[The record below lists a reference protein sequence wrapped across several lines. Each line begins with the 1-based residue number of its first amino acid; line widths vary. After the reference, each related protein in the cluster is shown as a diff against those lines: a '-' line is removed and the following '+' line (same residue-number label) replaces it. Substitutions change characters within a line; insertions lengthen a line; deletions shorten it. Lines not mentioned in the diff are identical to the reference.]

1 LAIVRLI
8 HLHWRDHKLIAIA
21 VALSVLVRLLAT
33 LAFRPALLTLYSS
46 GYLSAGVHP
55 QPGT

>member
-1 LAIVRLI
+1 LAIVRLV
-8 HLHWRDHKLIAIA
+8 HRTLRDHKLIAIA

-33 LAFRPALLTLYSS
+33 LAFRPALFTPDSF

-55 QPGT
+55 RPEP